1 MDDQLYDEFGNYIG
15 PDLEDEDEDLDLED
29 EQQDI
34 RGFET
39 TPVRAAESSDEG
51 EREEQVEET
60 ALMQIDDIPQN
71 QIVLHEDKKYYPSAE
86 EVYGPDVEA
95 LVQEE
100 DTQPLSEPI
109 IAPVKVRK
117 FLLTEKDLPETRF
130 SKEFMTDMMNFP
142 DLVRNVAIVGHLHH
156 GKTSFVDMLVSETH
170 NIPINVD
177 EPERYTDTH
186 TLERERGVSIKSMP
200 MTMIMQD
207 VNDKSYLLNVLD
219 TPGHTNFID
228 EVAAATRLADGA
240 VIVVDVVEGVMVN
253 TEQVIKHC
261 IREKIAMTLV
271 VNKVDRLMLEL
282 KLPPTDAY
290 FKLRH
295 TIEEVNS
302 IIRATPGG
310 EGIRLSPEKG
320 NVCFASS
327 QTGWCFS
334 LKSFAKLYADSYEEE
349 EINADD
355 FGLRLWGEI
364 FFNPEEGTFHRSSQG
379 RGSKRSFVHFILE
392 PLYKLYSQVI
402 GEDTAELK
410 KTLRSLGIYLKE
422 KDYGLNVKPL
432 LRVVLSQFFGPPS
445 GFVDMVVKHVPS
457 PAANAAHRI
466 EQIYTGPLDGEV
478 GQAMMKCDPEGPLVI
493 HVTKLFDN
501 EGATG
506 FDAFGRVFSGT
517 VKSGQIVRVLGESY
531 TIDDEEDMTMQK
543 VSDAWIFESRYRV
556 PVDGVPAGNWVLLG
570 GIDSSIIKTATIVQ
584 QKHGEDAYI
593 FRPLRFPTAATL
605 KVAIEP
611 MNPSELPK
619 MLDGLR
625 RINKSYPVVT
635 TKVEESGEHIVL
647 GTGELYLDCVLH
659 DLRRMYAEIELKVAD
674 PVVRFCETVVE
685 TSALKCFAETPNKK
699 NKLTFIAEPMEKG
712 LAEDIE
718 SGQISIHWPAK
729 DLGKYMEKNYN
740 WDVLAA
746 RSIWAFGPDDM
757 GPNILLDDTLPSE
770 VDKKLLYSVK
780 DSIKQGFQ
788 WGTREGP
795 LCDEPIRN
803 VKFRILDTV
812 LANEPIYRGGGQI
825 IPTARRVCYS
835 SFLTATP
842 RLMEPVYYVEI
853 QAPADCVTAVYA
865 VLQRR
870 RGHVTQDIPK
880 PGSPLYTVKAL
891 IPVIDSC
898 GFETDLRT
906 HTQGQAFC
914 QQIFDHWQIVPGDPL
929 DTSIVLRPLEASPAQ
944 HLARDFMVKTR
955 RRKGLSED
963 VSINKY
969 FDDPMLLSLAQ
980 GSIL

>member
-1 MDDQLYDEFGNYIG
+1 MDESLYDEFGNYIG
-15 PDLEDEDEDLDLED
+15 PDLEDDEDLELEE
-29 EQQDI
+29 EQEEH

-39 TPVRAAESSDEG
+39 TPPRAGSDDEM
-51 EREEQVEET
+51 EEAVEES
-60 ALMQIDDIPQN
+60 ALMRVDDIPQN
-71 QIVLHEDKKYYPSAE
+71 QIVLHEDKQYYPTAE
-86 EVYGPDVEA
+86 EVYGPGVET

-117 FLLTEKDLPETRF
+117 FLVTEKDLPDTRF
-130 SKEFMTDMMNFP
+130 SKEFMTDLMNFP
-142 DLVRNVAIVGHLHH
+142 DLTRNIAIVGHLHH

-170 NIPINVD
+170 DIPVNVD
-177 EPERYTDTH
+177 QPERYTDTH

-200 MTMIMQD
+200 MTIVMQD
-207 VNDKSYLLNVLD
+207 LNDKSFLLNVLD

-228 EVAAATRLADGA
+228 EMAAATRLADGV
-240 VIVVDVVEGVMVN
+240 VIVVDVIEGVMVN

-261 IREKIAMTLV
+261 IREKLAMTLV

-295 TIEEVNS
+295 TIEEVNDV
-302 IIRATPGG
+302 IRSTPGG
-310 EGIRLSPEKG
+310 EDIRMSPELG

-334 LKSFAKLYADSYEEE
+334 LKSFAKLYAESYEAEFDSNE
-349 EINADD
+349 FAK
-355 FGLRLWGEI
+355 RLWGDI
-364 FFNPEEGTFHRSSQG
+364 FFNPEKGSFHRTSQG
-379 RGSKRSFVHFILE
+379 RDSKRTFIHFILE

-402 GEDTAELK
+402 GEDVAELK
-410 KTLRSLGIYLKE
+410 KTLRSLGIRLKE

-432 LRVVLSQFFGPPS
+432 LRVVLAQFFGPPY
-445 GFVDMVVKHVPS
+445 GFVDMVVKHIPS
-457 PAANAAHRI
+457 PVKNASQKVEH
-466 EQIYTGPLDGEV
+466 IYTGPMDTEV
-478 GQAMMKCDPEGPLVI
+478 GEAMRKCDPEGPLVI
-493 HVTKLFDN
+493 QITKLYDN
-501 EGATG
+501 EEATG

-517 VKSGQIVRVLGESY
+517 VKTGQIVRVLGESY
-531 TIDDEEDMTMQK
+531 TVDDEEDMTMQK
-543 VSDAWIFESRYRV
+543 VTNAWVFESRYRI
-556 PVDGVPAGNWVLLG
+556 PVDGVPAGGWVLLG
-570 GIDSSIIKTATIVQ
+570 GVDSSIMKTATIVQ
-584 QKHGEDAYI
+584 QKSRDDAYI

-625 RINKSYPVVT
+625 RINKSYPIVT

-647 GTGELYLDCVLH
+647 GTGELYLDCILH

-699 NKLTFIAEPMEKG
+699 NKLTFIAEPLEKG

-718 SGQISIHWPAK
+718 GGKVSIRWPAK
-729 DLGKYMEKNYN
+729 DLGNYMQSKYG

-757 GPNILLDDTLPSE
+757 GPNILVDDTLPSE

-803 VKFRILDTV
+803 VKFRILDAV

-853 QAPADCVTAVYA
+853 QSPGDCVTSVYA

-880 PGSPLYTVKAL
+880 PGSPLYTVKAY